1 MILLRNF
8 LDNLINLTKW
18 PLAILFFF
26 GIIPLGQT
34 ILFYYQKVI
43 TNWYDISM
51 FAIGF
56 AFMVACWIFLIQS
69 KNSIAATLEHE
80 ITHAL
85 FAILTFHKVI
95 NIQASWENTNG
106 SMAFKGKGN
115 WLITIAPYFFPTLT
129 IAFIFIGGVLSAFLG
144 KQISWLAIALGV
156 TIGYHFLAVL
166 FEIHREQ
173 TDLKK
178 VGWFFS
184 FLFLPSANLLS
195 YSLVLAFVDRGID
208 GVVYFFRLLSY
219 FAKIDLVNV
228 YSYLEAFL

>member
-1 MILLRNF
+1 M
-8 LDNLINLTKW
+8 
-18 PLAILFFF
+18 
-26 GIIPLGQT
+26 
-34 ILFYYQKVI
+34 
-43 TNWYDISM
+43 
-51 FAIGF
+51 
-56 AFMVACWIFLIQS
+56 
-69 KNSIAATLEHE
+69 
-80 ITHAL
+80 
-85 FAILTFHKVI
+85 
-95 NIQASWENTNG
+95 
-106 SMAFKGKGN
+106 
-115 WLITIAPYFFPTLT
+115 
-129 IAFIFIGGVLSAFLG
+129 
-144 KQISWLAIALGV
+144 
-156 TIGYHFLAVL
+156 L